1 MFEPIATCVHLADIC
16 RVDLT
21 PPHIVVTYSPLAQV
35 SIVNYDG
42 AECLPE
48 WMQRK
53 LAVLMTLNPDK
64 VNAELPGVGR
74 RISQYVYWIR
84 RSPGETIGT
93 HTREESKAPRSESP

>member
-1 MFEPIATCVHLADIC
+1 MFEPIATCVHLDDIC

-35 SIVNYDG
+35 SVVDYDG